1 MDTWEELA
9 DCLRTC
15 GVGPE
20 DREEILARGEAGGA
34 ARRLRLLDR
43 QRAALLEDLHR
54 AQRRLDLMDLL
65 IDALKKGGQ
74 TEGTNRQKTF
84 DRRKRQ

>member
-1 MDTWEELA
+1 MDTWEDLA

-20 DREEILARGEAGGA
+20 DREEILACGETDGA

-43 QRAALLEDLHR
+43 QR

-65 IDALKKGGQ
+65 IDALKKGG
-74 TEGTNRQKTF
+74 
-84 DRRKRQ
+84 